1 MAASDL
7 DREISSRTILEMS
20 LHELNNDVLRV
31 RAVVS
36 ALRASPT
43 FTLMTAADRE
53 AIAALEEAAHRL
65 QTRQQMVSELVVWMR
80 LPEGSEPKHAALDL
94 DRAVEGW
101 ITAEARH
108 RDRIMHTRSSV
119 PVVVRG
125 SEAAIATIL
134 DNLVGNAVKYGARHV
149 RLRVITTDGVVTL
162 LCEDDGPGFG
172 EGEIPHAFELG
183 YRGPSQASCVPGTGA
198 GLAGCELLAKWMS
211 AEIHVANVPGGG
223 ALVSLAFPAIRTPE
237 G

>member
-20 LHELNNDVLRV
+20 LHDLNGDVARLP
-31 RAVVS
+31 AVVS
-36 ALRASPT
+36 ALRSSPT
-43 FTLMTAADRE
+43 FALMTAADRA
-53 AIAALEEAAHRL
+53 AITALEETGRRL
-65 QTRQQMVSELVVWMR
+65 QTRQRMINELVVWMR
-80 LPEGSEPKHAALDL
+80 LPDGSEPKHAALDL

-134 DNLVGNAVKYGARHV
+134 DNVVGNALKYGARHV
-149 RLRVITTDGVVTL
+149 QLRVVATDRTTSL
-162 LCEDDGPGFG
+162 LCADDGPGFA
-172 EGEIPHAFELG
+172 EDEIPHACELG
-183 YRGPSQASCVPGTGA
+183 YRGPSQASRVPGTGT
-198 GLAGCELLAKWMS
+198 GLAGCALLAEWMS
-211 AEIHVANVPGGG
+211 ARIDVANLSGGG
-223 ALVSLAFPAIRTPE
+223 ALVSLRFPAIRTPE

>member
-20 LHELNNDVLRV
+20 LHELNNDVSRLP
-31 RAVVS
+31 AVVS
-36 ALRASPT
+36 ALRTSPT
-43 FTLMTAADRE
+43 FALMTAADRE
-53 AIAALEEAAHRL
+53 AITALEEAAHRL

-80 LPEGSEPKHAALDL
+80 LPDGSEPKLAALDL

-134 DNLVGNAVKYGARHV
+134 DNVVGNAAQVRRPARPAPGGRH
-149 RLRVITTDGVVTL
+149 RRHDLAPLRRTT
-162 LCEDDGPGFG
+162 
-172 EGEIPHAFELG
+172 
-183 YRGPSQASCVPGTGA
+183 VPGSGRARSHTPSS
-198 GLAGCELLAKWMS
+198 S
-211 AEIHVANVPGGG
+211 AIAVP
-223 ALVSLAFPAIRTPE
+223 ARRPACPARAPDSQDARCWPS